1 MIKNALFA
9 HLRCISEV
17 LTLTVSRCAEDRQ
30 DVPATDINDEAYI
43 AEWTAMLAGRVE
55 ALRWHDGHRALCD
68 VDAVITQ
75 RGDCGF
81 VYDLTRAGAAGEDI
95 RRHVSEVVAILRNE
109 DVDLRARRHPSV
121 WSPLEYGCHLR
132 DMLLVELSQSCC
144 CIS

>member
-55 ALRWHDGHRALCD
+55 ALR
-68 VDAVITQ
+68 
-75 RGDCGF
+75 
-81 VYDLTRAGAAGEDI
+81 
-95 RRHVSEVVAILRNE
+95 
-109 DVDLRARRHPSV
+109 
-121 WSPLEYGCHLR
+121 
-132 DMLLVELSQSCC
+132 
-144 CIS
+144 